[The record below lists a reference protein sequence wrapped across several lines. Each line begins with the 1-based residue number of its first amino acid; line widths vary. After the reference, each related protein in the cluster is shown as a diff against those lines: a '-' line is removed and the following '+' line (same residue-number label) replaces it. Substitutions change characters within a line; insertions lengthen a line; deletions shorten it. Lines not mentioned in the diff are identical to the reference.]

1 MVYAGIT
8 SKSMVVGL
16 EEVSIEIK
24 LIWTESQYGFSCAKV
39 IIGKQSNIS
48 NRFLII
54 TNLPKIMDT
63 KIYFFC

>member
-1 MVYAGIT
+1 
-8 SKSMVVGL
+8 MVVGL

-48 NRFLII
+48 NRFLIR
-54 TNLPKIMDT
+54 TNLPKNYE
-63 KIYFFC
+63 KI